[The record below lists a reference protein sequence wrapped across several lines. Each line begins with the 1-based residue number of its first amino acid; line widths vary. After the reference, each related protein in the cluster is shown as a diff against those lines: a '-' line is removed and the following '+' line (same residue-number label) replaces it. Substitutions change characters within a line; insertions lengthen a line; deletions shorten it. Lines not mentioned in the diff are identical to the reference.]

1 MVFLLIVEDQA
12 NTDPE
17 LPHDDTR
24 DRKHLLSR
32 QVR

>member
-17 LPHDDTR
+17 LLHDDTR

-32 QVR
+32 QIR